1 MFNKVH
7 CYMLNYAVCTPLSLI
22 GFKLGSFYE
31 ISLLQQFVKIVVSF
45 RFYSKP
51 KYEILFA
58 KVFHS
63 ALLS

>member
-1 MFNKVH
+1 MQ
-7 CYMLNYAVCTPLSLI
+7 YARCCLI

-31 ISLLQQFVKIVVSF
+31 VSLLQQFVKIVVSF